1 MLRRGLSRRQTG
13 VLHAESRAGSAPRR
27 EAPLPIAGFHDG
39 GRPRA
44 GARHRPNVVVFSIT
58 NALLI
63 RPLQS
68 SAPGELVGV
77 YARDRERPGSYRPFS
92 LEDLDDLRGA
102 GDVFDRVAG
111 LEMVVLGTT
120 EGETTRRTFGTVVSA
135 DYFATLGATL
145 ALGRP
150 FAPAEERPG

>member
-1 MLRRGLSRRQTG
+1 MRNLVQDLRL
-13 VLHAESRAGSAPRR
+13 
-27 EAPLPIAGFHDG
+27 
-39 GRPRA
+39 
-44 GARHRPNVVVFSIT
+44 GARLLFRSPGFTMAAVLVLALGIAPNVVVFSIT